1 MLGRIAVVAMVA
13 CRGFKR
19 RRDAART
26 HPEPTQMPIWNRP
39 VDLDAAQRFCR
50 GTLAEALGL
59 RFLAIGDD
67 WLSASMPVD
76 ARTRQPLG
84 LLHGGASVA
93 LAETLGSFGGWLC
106 LPPAAGQVVGL
117 EINANH
123 LRAVREG
130 EVVGTARPIHLG
142 RATQVWDIRIVDAE
156 QRLVCVS
163 RLTLAV
169 VAERNPG

>member
-1 MLGRIAVVAMVA
+1 
-13 CRGFKR
+13 
-19 RRDAART
+19 
-26 HPEPTQMPIWNRP
+26 MPIWNKPIDPAR
-39 VDLDAAQRFCR
+39 AATF
-50 GTLAEALGL
+50 GAGSMLEALGI
-59 RFLAIGDD
+59 RFLEFGDD
-67 WLSASMPVD
+67 FLRAAMPVD

-84 LLHGGASVA
+84 LLHGGASVV

-106 LPPAAGQVVGL
+106 LPPGEGQVVGI

-142 RATQVWDIRIVDAE
+142 RSTQVWETRIVDP
-156 QRLVCVS
+156 QDRLVCIS

-169 VAERNPG
+169 VPETPRA